1 MGAKDILDNCVI
13 YAQVPYAF
21 GAMEQQGCMD
31 TDASILESS
40 KTSSRWHWRVD
51 QITLKWLETFYSYAQ
66 VQHAVMVRAQTC
78 TWSMNKTIDPT
89 LSSWNHI
96 NL

>member
-40 KTSSRWHWRVD
+40 KTSSR
-51 QITLKWLETFYSYAQ
+51 
-66 VQHAVMVRAQTC
+66 
-78 TWSMNKTIDPT
+78 
-89 LSSWNHI
+89 
-96 NL
+96 